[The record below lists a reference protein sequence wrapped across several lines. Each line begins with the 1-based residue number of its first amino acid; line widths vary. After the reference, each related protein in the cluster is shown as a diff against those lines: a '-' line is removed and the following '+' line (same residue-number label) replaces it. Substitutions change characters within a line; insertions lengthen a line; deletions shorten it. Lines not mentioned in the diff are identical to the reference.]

1 MTHIK
6 LKRYSNTLRHISA
19 KHVIVKHVHT
29 PQQSKPENNMKD
41 LNEVLANMNKYAPF
55 IKSTVF
61 LELSN
66 KRQRIIAARTVR
78 AYKQANA

>member
-1 MTHIK
+1 
-6 LKRYSNTLRHISA
+6 
-19 KHVIVKHVHT
+19 
-29 PQQSKPENNMKD
+29 MKD

-78 AYKQANA
+78 AYKQANAWVNDPKGGV